1 MRLIAGYPRSYHTWG
16 HPIRQ
21 NMAEWQPGILFL
33 MDIGIIDVETCEPLP
48 DVLVDIWHANAT
60 GHYA

>member
-1 MRLIAGYPRSYHTWG
+1 
-16 HPIRQ
+16 
-21 NMAEWQPGILFL
+21 MAEWQPGILFL